1 VNSGQVRIKALKSEW
16 SVSVKKV
23 SKVSLGVMSVF
34 GLALVA
40 KSALVDF
47 KATAAAYLYGYP
59 LVIMEETRKASEKN
73 HAPNVLLHSQTFPG
87 ADFRLVVR
95 PNQDTLYSPSWF
107 DLKESPLVISMPD
120 TGDRY
125 YVLPF
130 MDAWTNVFARSGTS
144 TTGNGKKEIALVGP
158 DYDGELPS
166 GLTEIIRSPT
176 NMVWMIGRVQT
187 NSAEDVANVSQLQE
201 QMALTP
207 LSDWVA
213 GVRNRGI
220 VRDMS
225 ATEDVDPMI
234 VVENMDAQTF
244 FAQLN
249 RLMLEQP
256 ALAADAAELAKFAHL
271 NIGTGAEFKLD
282 ELGWLPSRLLDVA
295 LAVTRNRV
303 TEALEGDR
311 FNAEG
316 WRVMRSGIGVY
327 GTNYQTR
334 AGIAKAGLGALP
346 AEEASY
352 PGAWQTPDGEALD
365 GSKFNY
371 RLHFAANELP
381 PVDAFWSLT
390 LYDTDG
396 FMKSNEIDRHSIG
409 DRSNIQFN
417 DDGSLDLFIQHEK
430 PAVAIS
436 NWLPAPQEPFNV
448 LLRLYNPGPSFMK
461 NQWRLPPLEKLRS
474 L

>member
-1 VNSGQVRIKALKSEW
+1 
-16 SVSVKKV
+16 VKKV
-23 SKVSLGVMSVF
+23 SKVSLGVVALF
-34 GLALVA
+34 GLGITV
-40 KSALVDF
+40 KSAVVDF
-47 KATAAAYLYGYP
+47 KAAASAYLYGYP

-73 HAPNVLLHSQTFPG
+73 HAANVLLHSREFPG

-95 PNQDTLYSPSWF
+95 PNQDTLYTPSWI
-107 DLKESPLVISMPD
+107 DLKDSPQVISMPD

-144 TTGNGKKEIALVGP
+144 TTGNGRKEIALVGP
-158 DYDGELPS
+158 DYDGELPK
-166 GLTEIIRSPT
+166 GLTEVITSPT

-187 NSAEDVANVSQLQE
+187 NSAEDVANVSQLQD

-207 LSDWVA
+207 LTDWTE
-213 GVRNRGI
+213 GVRNRGV

-225 ATEDVDPMI
+225 ATKGADPMI

-256 ALAADAAELAKFAHL
+256 ALAADATELAKFAHL
-271 NIGTGAEFKLD
+271 NIGTGVEFELD

-295 LAVTRNRV
+295 LSVTRSKV
-303 TEALEGDR
+303 AEALNRDR

-346 AEEASY
+346 AAEASY
-352 PGAWQTPDGEALD
+352 PGAWQTADGEALD

-430 PAVAIS
+430 PAAATS
-436 NWLPAPQEPFNV
+436 NWLPAPQETFNV
-448 LLRLYNPGPSFMK
+448 LLRLYNPGPSFMN
-461 NQWRLPPLEKLRS
+461 NQWRLPPLEKLGS

>member
-1 VNSGQVRIKALKSEW
+1 M
-16 SVSVKKV
+16 KKV
-23 SKVSLGVMSVF
+23 SKVSLGVIALF
-34 GLALVA
+34 GLGIVA
-40 KSALVDF
+40 KSTIVDF
-47 KATAAAYLYGYP
+47 NAATSAYLYGYP

-73 HAPNVLLHSQTFPG
+73 NTRNVLRHSREFPG

-95 PNQDTLYSPSWF
+95 PNQDTLYSPSWI
-107 DLKESPLVISMPD
+107 DLKDSPQVISMPD
-120 TGDRY
+120 TGNRY

-130 MDAWTNVFARSGTS
+130 MDAWTNVFARTGTS

-158 DYDGELPS
+158 DFKGELPM
-166 GLTEIIRSPT
+166 GLTEVIKSPT

-187 NSAEDVANVSQLQE
+187 NSAEDVANVSLLQD

-207 LSDWVA
+207 LADWA
-213 GVRNRGI
+213 EGVRSPGVI
-220 VRDMS
+220 RDMS
-225 ATEDVDPMI
+225 ATKSVDPMI

-256 ALAADAAELAKFAHL
+256 APAADTAELAKFAHL
-271 NIGTGAEFKLD
+271 NIGTGVEFKLD
-282 ELGWLPSRLLDVA
+282 ELGWLPSNILDVA
-295 LAVTRNRV
+295 LNITRKKV
-303 TEALEGDR
+303 AAALSGDR
-311 FNAEG
+311 SNAEG
-316 WRVMRSGIGVY
+316 WQVVRSGIGIY
-327 GTNYQTR
+327 GTNYKNR

-352 PGAWQTPDGEALD
+352 PNTWNTADGELLD

-396 FMKSNEIDRHSIG
+396 FMNPNEIDRHSIG
-409 DRSNIQFN
+409 DRSDIEINE
-417 DDGSLDLFIQHEK
+417 DGSLDLYIQHEE
-430 PAVAIS
+430 PAAGIS

-448 LLRLYNPGPSFMK
+448 LLRLYNPRPSFL
-461 NQWRLPPLEKLRS
+461 NGEWTIPPLEKTKTF
-474 L
+474 